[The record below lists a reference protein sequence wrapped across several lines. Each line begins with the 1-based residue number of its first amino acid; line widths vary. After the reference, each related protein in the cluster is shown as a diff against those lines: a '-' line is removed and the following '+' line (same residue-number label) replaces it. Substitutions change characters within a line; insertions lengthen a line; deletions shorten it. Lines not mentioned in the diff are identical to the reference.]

1 MANRQELK
9 AETRTLF
16 GSKVGRLRRSGIMP
30 ATVYGHNVKPQS
42 IQFHSHDL
50 LGLMRTAG
58 TTQLIDLVVDEQAAR
73 PVLIKQT
80 AIDAKRNAV
89 IHVEFFQANLR
100 ETLHTSMPVHFVGES
115 AAVKEGGI
123 LLTVLDHVNIESLPQ
138 NVPAGGIEVDISQ
151 ITEINGQINAGDI
164 VLPSN
169 VTLLTPADE
178 MIAKVNP
185 PITEAAMDEILAEP
199 VVESEEL
206 TQSDEPADAVPE
218 A

>member
-115 AAVKEGGI
+115 SAVKGGGI
-123 LLTVLDHVNIESLPQ
+123 LLTVMDHVNIESLPQ

-199 VVESEEL
+199 VVEPDEL
-206 TQSDEPADAVPE
+206 AQSDESADAETE

>member
-115 AAVKEGGI
+115 SAVKEGGI
-123 LLTVLDHVNIESLPQ
+123 LLTVMDHVNIESLPQ

-169 VTLLTPADE
+169 VTLLTPTDE

-199 VVESEEL
+199 VVEPDEL
-206 TQSDEPADAVPE
+206 AQSDEPADAETE

>member
-9 AETRTLF
+9 AETRKLF

-115 AAVKEGGI
+115 SAVKEGGI
-123 LLTVLDHVNIESLPQ
+123 LLTVMDHVNIESLPQ

-199 VVESEEL
+199 VVEPEEFAQ
-206 TQSDEPADAVPE
+206 TDEPADADPE

>member
-100 ETLHTSMPVHFVGES
+100 ETLHTSLPVHFVGES

-199 VVESEEL
+199 VVEPDEL
-206 TQSDEPADAVPE
+206 APSDESADAETE

>member
-115 AAVKEGGI
+115 SAVKEGGI
-123 LLTVLDHVNIESLPQ
+123 LLTVMDHVNIESLPQ

-199 VVESEEL
+199 VVEPDEL
-206 TQSDEPADAVPE
+206 AQSDESADAETE